1 MMTVPYVIRH
11 KLSLRPRTSTVCLCA
26 QAAADTQERVFFVSV
41 VTSVWMKDLRCSP
54 DTFLEVVQISLCL
67 LVVLVCDARGLGG
80 CESGSL
86 EPVDIGLD
94 LSLPVGSP
102 PAGPLWRFR
111 DLNVHHK
118 TRPFMCDHTIVPP
131 RTKSSL

>member
-1 MMTVPYVIRH
+1 MTVPYVIRH

-67 LVVLVCDARGLGG
+67 LVVLVCDARGLDQINISEVVSPALWSLLTLVLTCLCLLDPHRPDRYGD
-80 CESGSL
+80 SG
-86 EPVDIGLD
+86 
-94 LSLPVGSP
+94 
-102 PAGPLWRFR
+102 
-111 DLNVHHK
+111 
-118 TRPFMCDHTIVPP
+118 T
-131 RTKSSL
+131 